1 MEFSEELKIKL
12 KNIVNQRCGLYF
24 RDYDLKDLE
33 KAVSLRMP
41 IAKTDSAISYYN
53 LLLFSD
59 RKEDEIRELLNLLT
73 VNHTYFFRNEPQFNA
88 LKEHILPE
96 IINRK
101 LGQGL
106 GKPVLRIWSAGCST
120 GEEPYT
126 IAMIVAE
133 TIPDFKEWDIQI
145 LATDASTKALDEAVK
160 GIYGLNSMRLT
171 PEVYRDKYFKVTKIN
186 NTEKFKIDDGIRQM
200 VKFGYFNLMDQ
211 EYPRDY
217 DVIFC
222 RNVVIYFETETTIK
236 VMQKIYESL
245 NDQGYL
251 LIGYSESLQFIA
263 DKFKMHDW
271 QEAIYY
277 RKDKIQK
284 EDAFVALKQVSEG
297 LGLEEIIEQLSRV
310 EVEACSDGFKR
321 DQRSPRKIQEVLV
334 EIVKCMHLKK
344 YAQAIAYVNEAVALD
359 KQNIEP
365 YYLAAEI
372 FMNQSKFSEAKHWLF
387 AAVKINP
394 LFPAAHYL
402 LGCIDIEEGKFDQ
415 AKESLKKALY
425 LDKDFSLAHFYLG
438 NIYKKQDSVDS
449 AIREYRNTLK
459 GLSKNK
465 LEDIIAH
472 SGGFNVATLVS
483 ACRDNLERLK
493 LSV

>member
-1 MEFSEELKIKL
+1 MYFDEEIKL
-12 KNIVNQRCGLYF
+12 KFKNIVNQRCGLYF

-33 KAVSLRMP
+33 KAISARMAIGQIDSSL
-41 IAKTDSAISYYN
+41 SYYN

-59 RKEDEIRELLNLLT
+59 KKEDELRELLNLLT
-73 VNHTYFFRNEPQFNA
+73 VNHTYFFRNEPQFKA
-88 LKEHILPE
+88 LKEKILPE
-96 IINRK
+96 IVSRK
-101 LGQGL
+101 LNVPQV
-106 GKPVLRIWSAGCST
+106 KPSLRIWSAGCST

-133 TIPDFKEWDIQI
+133 VIPDFKNWDIQI

-160 GIYGLNSMRLT
+160 GIYGSNSMRLT
-171 PEVYRDKYFKVTKIN
+171 SEAYRDKYFKIISTKVA
-186 NTEKFKIDDGIRQM
+186 EKFRIDDDIRGM
-200 VKFGYFNLMDQ
+200 VKFGYFNLMD
-211 EYPRDY
+211 EVYPQNY
-217 DVIFC
+217 DLIFC

-277 RKDKIQK
+277 RKDKTQSDLIIAGQ
-284 EDAFVALKQVSEG
+284 EQAPEVPDFD
-297 LGLEEIIEQLSRV
+297 EIIEQLSQL
-310 EVEACSDGFKR
+310 EVEASTDG
-321 DQRSPRKIQEVLV
+321 SPRKIQEILV
-334 EIVKCMHLKK
+334 EIIKCMHLKK
-344 YAQAIAYVNEAVALD
+344 YAQAIAYVNEAITLD

-372 FMNQSKFSEAKHWLF
+372 SMNQSKFSEAKHWLSL
-387 AAVKINP
+387 AVKLDP

-402 LGCIDIEEGKFDQ
+402 LGCINIEEGKFDQ
-415 AKESLKKALY
+415 AKESLKKTLY
-425 LDKDFSLAHFYLG
+425 LDQDFSLAHFYLG

-459 GLSKNK
+459 GLLKNK
-465 LEDIIAH
+465 LNDIIAY

-493 LSV
+493 LAV